1 MIPRQEQKEKQKE
14 IKKKNQKPV
23 REQTFALLNRH
34 YIYEGSRLWQRDAEH
49 HFHLSKEDKH
59 E

>member
-23 REQTFALLNRH
+23 REHSFALLNEH
-34 YIYEGSRLWQRDAEH
+34 IIIEGSRLWQRDAGTI
-49 HFHLSKEDKH
+49 FHLRKGEPL
-59 E
+59 